1 MIQDLV
7 NDEGFTAKIF
17 QVDFALNKEY
27 AFQQEDTEREI
38 AGNCANSIVLP
49 ILTGKR
55 GSIVMIHSH
64 DSGL

>member
-1 MIQDLV
+1 M
-7 NDEGFTAKIF
+7 NNEGFTVKIF

-55 GSIVMIHSH
+55 GSIIMIHSH
-64 DSGL
+64 ESGL